1 MSIINGSHISDAP
14 LKQPYEIKDNNGIFL
29 NRDVDEMFS
38 MALISSL
45 AIRFVLILHK
55 FVEKRGFRR
64 ICLI

>member
-1 MSIINGSHISDAP
+1 MVLTYLMHHLSSP
-14 LKQPYEIKDNNGIFL
+14 EIKDNNGIFP

-38 MALISSL
+38 MAFISSL